1 MTRKFEMNY
10 VGNMDETPL
19 WFDMPSS
26 RSYDF
31 QGVKSIPA
39 KTAGKEKLRYTVVLS
54 AMANG
59 SKLAPMVIFKGLK
72 HVPKG
77 KYPNDVLA
85 QVNEKGYMTSECL
98 ETKCVKKDQEDFGA
112 HHP

>member
-1 MTRKFEMNY
+1 MRHFY
-10 VGNMDETPL
+10 G
-19 WFDMPSS
+19 DMPSS

-31 QGVKSIPA
+31 RGVKSVPA
-39 KTAGKEKLRYTVVLS
+39 KTTGKEKLRYTVVLS
-54 AMANG
+54 AMADG

-77 KYPNDVLA
+77 KYPNNVII
-85 QVNEKGYMTSECL
+85 QVNEKGYMTSEL
-98 ETKCVKKDQEDFGA
+98 MNVWKQSVWKKDQEDFGA